1 MGTLLEKKDSVLINE
16 SFSEICME
24 LDNRKNE
31 FEKSWRKWDTIDKVW
46 DKFLARNTTFLT
58 SK

>member
-1 MGTLLEKKDSVLINE
+1 METLLEKTDSVILE
-16 SFSEICME
+16 KSFSDICME

-31 FEKSWRKWDTIDKVW
+31 FEKSWRKWDTINKTW
-46 DKFLARNTTFLT
+46 ENFLARNNTFLT